1 MKCLLDTH
9 LLIWAASSPDRL
21 SRAARERIEDP
32 DNELVFSVASLWEI
46 VIKAGL
52 GRDDFRVDA
61 GRLSRGLTDNGYAE
75 LAIEG
80 RHALAVAS
88 LPPLHRDPFDRILIA
103 QASVEGFA
111 LLTADAAM
119 AGYGGPVSL
128 VA

>member
-9 LLIWAASSPDRL
+9 LLIWAASNPDRL

-46 VIKAGL
+46 VVKAGL
-52 GRDDFRVDA
+52 GRDDFRIDA
-61 GRLSRGLTDNGYAE
+61 GRLRRGLTDNGYTE
-75 LAIEG
+75 LAVEG
-80 RHALAVAS
+80 GHALAVAS
-88 LPPLHRDPFDRILIA
+88 MPPLHRDPFDRILIA

-111 LLTADAAM
+111 LLTADAAL

>member
-9 LLIWAASSPDRL
+9 LLLWVASSPDRL
-21 SRAARERIEDP
+21 SAAARERIGNPEND
-32 DNELVFSVASLWEI
+32 LVFSVASVWEI
-46 VIKAGL
+46 VIKGAL

-61 GRLSRGLTDNGYAE
+61 GRLRRGLVDNGYAE
-75 LAIEG
+75 LAVEG

-103 QASVEGFA
+103 QASVEGFS
-111 LLTADAAM
+111 LLTADATM

-128 VA
+128 VG